1 MRANR
6 AFLLLSLWALT
17 VTPVI
22 APAQVKRAD
31 PTVYVT
37 RTGHKYHR
45 AGCRYLRR
53 SMIAMRLSEAKRQG
67 ETACSVCR
75 PPR

>member
-1 MRANR
+1 M
-6 AFLLLSLWALT
+6 SLWALT

-45 AGCRYLRR
+45 AGCPLFAAVYDRDAA
-53 SMIAMRLSEAKRQG
+53 IGSEATGRDG
-67 ETACSVCR
+67 VFSLPSAEVNI
-75 PPR
+75 